1 MFSFAIDFD
10 EVLADVGAYT
20 LAHYNLLH
28 PQFPLEPK
36 DITSFYWEELPQSA
50 FQTREESILFCR
62 SVINNQDINDI
73 IPVHGAIDGI
83 KKLADMGHTLHLIT
97 ARHHSNHQ
105 KIQQWCEH
113 HFGALFKSY
122 HTLGS
127 DIPVTEVSKGVY
139 AKNLG
144 ITHALDDG

>member
-36 DITSFYWEELPQSA
+36 DITSFYWEELSQSA

-73 IPVHGAIDGI
+73 VPVHGAIDGI
-83 KKLADMGHTLHLIT
+83 KNSQIWVIHFILSPQDIT
-97 ARHHSNHQ
+97 AIIKKYNN
-105 KIQQWCEH
+105 
-113 HFGALFKSY
+113 GANNILELF
-122 HTLGS
+122 LRAI
-127 DIPVTEVSKGVY
+127 IPLEVTFQ
-139 AKNLG
+139 
-144 ITHALDDG
+144 